1 MNIFEL
7 SAVASPVAGAVA
19 GGLAAKGH
27 GVVWLT
33 LGIVVGLVI
42 GLGLYFAA
50 IGLSA
55 LLARVCM
62 SQKLN
67 PLQWL
72 ASLSAVLLPA
82 ASPFAAWALSVFAV
96 ARIMHL

>member
-7 SAVASPVAGAVA
+7 SAVASPVAGAIA
-19 GGLAAKGH
+19 GGLAVKAPGAA
-27 GVVWLT
+27 WLT
-33 LGIVVGLVI
+33 LGVLVGLMI
-42 GLGLYFAA
+42 GLVLYFTA

-55 LLARVCM
+55 VLARACI
-62 SQKLN
+62 SKKLN

-82 ASPFAAWALSVFAV
+82 AAPFAAWALSVFAV
-96 ARIMHL
+96 ARITHL